1 MPLPASLP
9 FRHLVT
15 SEQIHVE
22 FRSCWTLSFVY
33 EFWLKVAIITVK
45 LWNKCSILNHLCPN
59 KRPMGSDGK
68 ESACNAGYQGLNPW
82 VGKIPWRREW
92 QPTPVFLPGES
103 RGQRYSPW
111 GRKKLDTTEQITLSL
126 SYSRKKKKKK
136 ETTAGQKKKILTS
149 SLISSVTWTNWFYG

>member
-1 MPLPASLP
+1 
-9 FRHLVT
+9 
-15 SEQIHVE
+15 
-22 FRSCWTLSFVY
+22 
-33 EFWLKVAIITVK
+33 
-45 LWNKCSILNHLCPN
+45 
-59 KRPMGSDGK
+59 MGSDGK

-126 SYSRKKKKKK
+126 SYSRKKKERNHSGTKK
-136 ETTAGQKKKILTS
+136 ENPDFFTYKLCDLDKLVLWMKSFILFT
-149 SLISSVTWTNWFYG
+149 